1 MENGSSILY
10 QIKFRKVLFYFLIP
24 ILLYLF
30 IVILPLC
37 TAFYYSLNMT
47 TNFTLVWNGLD
58 NYVKILS
65 DDIFW
70 LSLKNNIFIMIFAI
84 ITQLV
89 PAFIIMVMISTG
101 YVFKSKFVQ
110 SVFFFP
116 CVISAIVVSYLWQ
129 IMYDNQT
136 GVFNTL
142 LRLVGL
148 ESLQQNWLA
157 DPKIVMTSICIPL
170 AWQFIGY
177 YLVILLSGMS
187 AIDKEILEVAEIDG
201 ATGVKKSVYIILP
214 LMKNTI
220 SVVMLLS
227 VTGSIKIFD
236 QVFAMTGG
244 GPGYASNVLGMYSYI
259 VSFKQANYGY
269 GSAISISMLIISL
282 LLIGVMSLIKKTVSR
297 ND

>member
-201 ATGVKKSVYIILP
+201 ATGLKKSVYIILP

-244 GPGYASNVLGMYSYI
+244 RPGYASNVLGMYSYI

-282 LLIGVMSLIKKTVSR
+282 LLIGVMSLIKKAVSR

>member
-201 ATGVKKSVYIILP
+201 ATGLKKSVYIILP

-282 LLIGVMSLIKKTVSR
+282 LLIGVMSLIKKAVSR

>member
-201 ATGVKKSVYIILP
+201 ATGLKKSVYIILP

-269 GSAISISMLIISL
+269 GSAISISMLIIGL
-282 LLIGVMSLIKKTVSR
+282 LLIGVMSLIKKAVSR

>member
-1 MENGSSILY
+1 
-10 QIKFRKVLFYFLIP
+10 
-24 ILLYLF
+24 
-30 IVILPLC
+30 
-37 TAFYYSLNMT
+37 
-47 TNFTLVWNGLD
+47 
-58 NYVKILS
+58 
-65 DDIFW
+65 
-70 LSLKNNIFIMIFAI
+70 
-84 ITQLV
+84 
-89 PAFIIMVMISTG
+89 
-101 YVFKSKFVQ
+101 
-110 SVFFFP
+110 
-116 CVISAIVVSYLWQ
+116 
-129 IMYDNQT
+129 MYDNQT

-201 ATGVKKSVYIILP
+201 ATGLKKSVYIILP

-282 LLIGVMSLIKKTVSR
+282 LLIGVMSLIKKAVSR